1 MLAFLLAGASLGL
14 SAGLSP
20 GPLFALVIAQ
30 TMKYGRREGIKAAC
44 SPLATDLPIIVAAT
58 WLLAAF
64 AAYQQ
69 LLGLI
74 ALAGGLF
81 VAHMAWE
88 NARSGPLSAED
99 ADSEAANSIFRGAL
113 VNLLS
118 PHPYLFWL
126 TVGSPLLLTAWQDG
140 PASAVAFLTAFYAC
154 LVGAKILLAYV
165 VSKSRPAFT
174 GRGYII
180 VMRLLAA
187 LLAVLAILLVRE
199 GWQLLVG
206 RP

>member
-30 TMKYGRREGIKAAC
+30 TVKYGRREGIKAAC
-44 SPLATDLPIIVAAT
+44 SPLVTDLPVIVAAV
-58 WLLAAF
+58 WLLSAV
-64 AAYQQ
+64 AAYKHI
-69 LLGLI
+69 LGLI

-88 NARSGPLSAED
+88 NARSGPPPAD
-99 ADSEAANSIFRGAL
+99 ADTAVAANSVFRGAV

-126 TVGSPLLLTAWQDG
+126 TVGGPLLLGGWRES
-140 PASAVAFLTAFYAC
+140 PANAVAFLAGFYAS
-154 LVGAKILLAYV
+154 LVGAKILLAYLV
-165 VSKSRPAFT
+165 AKSRHAFT
-174 GRGYII
+174 GPRYTL
-180 VMRLLAA
+180 VMRALAGLLFV
-187 LLAVLAILLVRE
+187 LAVCLFYE
-199 GWQLLVG
+199 GWQLLS
-206 RP
+206 

>member
-30 TMKYGRREGIKAAC
+30 TVKYGLREGIKAAC

-58 WLLAAF
+58 YLLAAI
-64 AAYQQ
+64 AAYKQ

-81 VAHMAWE
+81 VARMAWE
-88 NARSGPLSAED
+88 NARSAPPAAD
-99 ADSEAANSIFRGAL
+99 ADTTAANSVFRGAV

-118 PHPYLFWL
+118 PHPYIFWL
-126 TVGSPLLLTAWQDG
+126 TVGSPLLLTGWQDG
-140 PASAVAFLTAFYAC
+140 PASAAAFLFGFYAC

-174 GRGYII
+174 GRRYII

-187 LLAVLAILLVRE
+187 LLLVLAICLFYEGFKLLS
-199 GWQLLVG
+199 
-206 RP
+206 

>member
-30 TMKYGRREGIKAAC
+30 TMKYGLREGVKAAC

-58 WLLAAF
+58 WLLAAI

-81 VAHMAWE
+81 VARMAWD
-88 NARSGPLSAED
+88 NARSGPPAAEVD
-99 ADSEAANSIFRGAL
+99 TAAANSVFRGAV

-126 TVGSPLLLTAWQDG
+126 TVGSPLLLSGWQDG
-140 PASAVAFLTAFYAC
+140 PASAAAFIFGFYSC
-154 LVGAKILLAYV
+154 LVGAKILLAIIV
-165 VSKSRPAFT
+165 AKSRHAFT

-180 VMRLLAA
+180 VMRLLAV

-206 RP
+206 R

>member
-1 MLAFLLAGASLGL
+1 MLGFLLAGASLGL

-30 TMKYGRREGIKAAC
+30 TMRYGLREGVKAAC

-58 WLLAAF
+58 WLLAAI

-69 LLGLI
+69 ILGLI

-88 NARSGPLSAED
+88 NARSGPPAAAND
-99 ADSEAANSIFRGAL
+99 PAAANSVLRGAV

-126 TVGSPLLLTAWQDG
+126 TVGGPLLLSGWRES
-140 PASAVAFLTAFYAC
+140 PASAAAFILGFYSC
-154 LVGAKILLAYV
+154 LVGAKILLALIV
-165 VSKSRPAFT
+165 AKSRHAFT
-174 GRGYII
+174 GRGYIV

-187 LLAVLAILLVRE
+187 LLLVLAGFLFYEAWKLLS
-199 GWQLLVG
+199 
-206 RP
+206 

>member
-64 AAYQQ
+64 AAYKQ

-74 ALAGGLF
+74 ALAGALF

-88 NARSGPLSAED
+88 NARSGPPSAEVD
-99 ADSEAANSIFRGAL
+99 TAAANSVFRGAV

-140 PASAVAFLTAFYAC
+140 PASAAAFLGAFYAC

-187 LLAVLAILLVRE
+187 LLLVLAILLVRE